1 MQIGGL
7 PTCYW
12 IDFLII
18 IIIIIIIWD
27 SETRDE
33 NILNIIWR
41 ERRIKNYLHCILT
54 VWQHD
59 SIIIICFNAD
69 TTHQTWY
76 ADQEDRNKFQRGFLY
91 DLKARLGKIR

>member
-1 MQIGGL
+1 MRQWDEMRI
-7 PTCYW
+7 YW
-12 IDFLII
+12 ILYDVRG
-18 IIIIIIIWD
+18 
-27 SETRDE
+27 T
-33 NILNIIWR
+33 WR
-41 ERRIKNYLHCILT
+41 CVKNYLHCILT